1 MILHKGNITGDCE
14 TSCNSVDTWIVRCS
28 VQLRIYGYYSNSVCY
43 IGLSVKTIKSDLWCS
58 FHLVSLF
65 SFPGCRSFEEG
76 DTPEDGL
83 PVSEN
88 KAESFWLSE
97 HLCCAPVEYMF
108 LLLALESAGT
118 N

>member
-1 MILHKGNITGDCE
+1 MHTRIRQNDCGLIERLKGRFLG
-14 TSCNSVDTWIVRCS
+14 RK
-28 VQLRIYGYYSNSVCY
+28 
-43 IGLSVKTIKSDLWCS
+43 KT
-58 FHLVSLF
+58 FMF

-108 LLLALESAGT
+108 LLLALESTGT